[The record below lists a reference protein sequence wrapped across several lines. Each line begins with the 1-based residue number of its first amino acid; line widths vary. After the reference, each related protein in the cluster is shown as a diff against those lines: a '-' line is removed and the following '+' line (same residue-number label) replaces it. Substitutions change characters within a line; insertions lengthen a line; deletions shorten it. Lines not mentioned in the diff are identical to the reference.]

1 MLRINETK
9 RAMLPS
15 IVKYLLP
22 SDTAFLSFR
31 SILEQRQKMNKTK
44 ESFSF
49 KGCNL
54 CPDDFMVAQRNSP
67 GSAGGFAQEVFF
79 RRSWR
84 LCLGGFVSEVLPQS
98 FYPRGFAPEVLPRRF
113 CPGGFAAE
121 MLPPR
126 FCKEN
131 SCNVVLRG

>member
-9 RAMLPS
+9 RAILPS

-22 SDTAFLSFR
+22 SDTAVLSFR

-54 CPDDFMVAQRNSP
+54 CPDDFMVVQRISSGHAEDFVHDILSQRFCP
-67 GSAGGFAQEVFF
+67 GG
-79 RRSWR
+79 
-84 LCLGGFVSEVLPQS
+84 SEVLPW
-98 FYPRGFAPEVLPRRF
+98 RF
-113 CPGGFAAE
+113 CPGGFATE
-121 MLPPR
+121 VLPSR

-131 SCNVVLRG
+131 SCNVALRG